1 MDLRNYIGKTIPVE
15 QMNNIFK
22 NKNIDAEVAIL
33 YRDIIITVMDTV
45 FTTYLGDDI
54 TDTPNQT
61 QHFIWAWEDTKKKFA
76 KEGYD
81 ISEDEELISYFYDFI
96 SDVYYDNSDKGIGI
110 EYNLKKLWYYLFNP
124 VKEKSQSDIGVFI
137 EIYDMFSKSI
147 FK

>member
-54 TDTPNQT
+54 TDTPNQKK
-61 QHFIWAWEDTKKKFA
+61 HFIWAWEDTKKKFA

-124 VKEKSQSDIGVFI
+124 VKEKSQSDIDVFI